1 MNIEL
6 NRHEKELT
14 VTLDGELNSATAP
27 DFEKVIS
34 TSLKDVELLRLD
46 FSKLSYLSSA
56 GLRVVLVAQK
66 IMMQRGKMVIK
77 NANQDIMDI
86 FSMTGFTNFL
96 NFEN

>member
-6 NRHEKELT
+6 NRNEKELT
-14 VTLDGELNSATAP
+14 ISLDGELNSATAP

-66 IMMQRGKMVIK
+66 IMMQQGKMVIK
-77 NANQDIMDI
+77 NANQAVMDI
-86 FSMTGFTNFL
+86 FSMTGFSNCL

>member
-14 VTLDGELNSATAP
+14 ISLDGELNSATAP

-66 IMMQRGKMVIK
+66 IMMQQGKMVIK
-77 NANQDIMDI
+77 NANQDVMDI
-86 FSMTGFTNFL
+86 FSMTGFSNFL

>member
-14 VTLDGELNSATAP
+14 ISLDGELNSATAP

-34 TSLKDVELLRLD
+34 ASLKDVELLRLD

-66 IMMQRGKMVIK
+66 IMMQQGKMVIK
-77 NANQDIMDI
+77 NANQDVMDI
-86 FSMTGFTNFL
+86 FSMTGFSNFL

>member
-14 VTLDGELNSATAP
+14 VSLDGELNSATAP

-66 IMMQRGKMVIK
+66 IMMQQGKMVIK
-77 NANQDIMDI
+77 NANQDVMDI
-86 FSMTGFTNFL
+86 FSMTGFSNFL

>member
-14 VTLDGELNSATAP
+14 ISLDGELNSATAP

-34 TSLKDVELLRLD
+34 TSLKNVELLRLD

-66 IMMQRGKMVIK
+66 IMMQQGKMVIK

-86 FSMTGFTNFL
+86 FSMTGFSNFL

>member
-6 NRHEKELT
+6 NRNEKELT
-14 VTLDGELNSATAP
+14 ISLDGELNSATAP

-66 IMMQRGKMVIK
+66 IMMQQGKMVIK
-77 NANQDIMDI
+77 NANQDVMDI
-86 FSMTGFTNFL
+86 FSMTGFSNFL

>member
-14 VTLDGELNSATAP
+14 ISLDGELNSATAP

-34 TSLKDVELLRLD
+34 ASLKDVELLRLD

-66 IMMQRGKMVIK
+66 IMMQQGKMVIK

-86 FSMTGFTNFL
+86 FSMTGFSNFL

>member
-1 MNIEL
+1 MDIKLSRN
-6 NRHEKELT
+6 EKELT
-14 VTLDGELNSATAP
+14 ISLIGELNSATAP

-34 TSLKDVELLRLD
+34 TYLKDVELLRLD

-66 IMMQRGKMVIK
+66 IMMQQGKMVIK

>member
-6 NRHEKELT
+6 NRNEKELT
-14 VTLDGELNSATAP
+14 ISLDGELNSATAP

-34 TSLKDVELLRLD
+34 TSVKDVELLRLD

-66 IMMQRGKMVIK
+66 IMMQQGKIDIK
-77 NANQDIMDI
+77 NANQDVMDI
-86 FSMTGFTNFL
+86 FSMTGFSNFL

>member
-14 VTLDGELNSATAP
+14 VSLDGELNSATAP

>member
-14 VTLDGELNSATAP
+14 ISLDGELNSATAP

>member
-6 NRHEKELT
+6 NRNEKELT
-14 VTLDGELNSATAP
+14 ISLDGELNSATAP
-27 DFEKVIS
+27 DFEKAIS

-66 IMMQRGKMVIK
+66 IMMQQGKMVIK
-77 NANQDIMDI
+77 NANQDVMDI
-86 FSMTGFTNFL
+86 FSMTGFSNFL

>member
-6 NRHEKELT
+6 NRNEKELT
-14 VTLDGELNSATAP
+14 ISLDGELNSATAP
-27 DFEKVIS
+27 DFENVIS

-66 IMMQRGKMVIK
+66 IMMQQGKMVIK
-77 NANQDIMDI
+77 NANQDVMDI
-86 FSMTGFTNFL
+86 FSMTGFSNFL

>member
-6 NRHEKELT
+6 NRHKKELT
-14 VTLDGELNSATAP
+14 ISLDGELNSATAP
-27 DFEKVIS
+27 DFEKAIS

-66 IMMQRGKMVIK
+66 IMMQQGKMVIK
-77 NANQDIMDI
+77 NANQDLMDI
-86 FSMTGFTNFL
+86 FSMTVFSNFL